1 VAEVVEKRLAVGEC
15 GRPVDAFA
23 RVDIIG
29 EFARHFAELAEM
41 PDGTPEEV
49 QRKAN
54 RYRTLREDEME
65 CRWLRRACDFWTA
78 GFFADK
84 RHEAHVAPTTA
95 DVWKA
100 LAGKYEQG
108 RLVLTLDSA
117 YEYTDADLDLLGCRG
132 AWIDIQKI
140 LSRILRSCALLRIR
154 SGLEADQARYFRET
168 VVSLLYQKGTPLPTT
183 SLAAFRKHL
192 VILLQPRNKREHL
205 FRQPASPAFRKHLVI
220 LLQPR
225 NGSID
230 KF

>member
-1 VAEVVEKRLAVGEC
+1 VIWVNLHPEVAEVVEKRLAVGEC

-29 EFARHFAELAEM
+29 EFARHFAELADM

-117 YEYTDADLDLLGCRG
+117 YEYTDADLDYWDAEGPGSTFKKYYPEYYDLALSYGFDPALKPTRL
-132 AWIDIQKI
+132 DI
-140 LSRILRSCALLRIR
+140 SERR
-154 SGLEADQARYFRET
+154 
-168 VVSLLYQKGTPLPTT
+168 
-183 SLAAFRKHL
+183 
-192 VILLQPRNKREHL
+192 
-205 FRQPASPAFRKHLVI
+205 
-220 LLQPR
+220 
-225 NGSID
+225 
-230 KF
+230 